1 MKIIVFGAT
10 GRVGSCVVG
19 QAASAGHEVTAF
31 VRDRKK
37 LAGDV
42 DAVSIVEGDVL
53 SDDSVGSALDRGFDA
68 VVSAIGVAGGLA
80 RSTLVTDGT
89 RVITVQM
96 EARSIG
102 RYLAVSGVAE
112 MTQCTFAG
120 NITKAILRATPI
132 GNAIRDHDGAFAIVK
147 ASTLYWTLAGCGYI
161 HSGPRRNAYK
171 TSLLFPGGFKI
182 VHPPDVADLLV
193 RELADRKFERQV
205 VGIWY

>member
-1 MKIIVFGAT
+1 VKIIVFGAT
-10 GRVGSCVVG
+10 GRVGSCVVR

-42 DAVSIVEGDVL
+42 DGVSIVEGDVL

-96 EARSIG
+96 KARSIG
-102 RYLAVSGVAE
+102 HYLAVSGVAE

-120 NITKAILRATPI
+120 NITKAILRASPI
-132 GNAIRDHDGAFAIVK
+132 GNAIRDHDGAFAIVR
-147 ASTLYWTLAGCGYI
+147 ASALDWTLAGCGYI
-161 HSGPRRNAYK
+161 QSGPRRNAYK
-171 TSLLFPGGFKI
+171 TSLLFPGGFRV
-182 VHPPDVADLLV
+182 VHPPDVADLFI
-193 RELADRKFERQV
+193 RELVERKFERQV